1 MSASSIYNTNT
12 RLVHRTQITEEVL
25 GSEVEPCWQ
34 VMIQPLVGV
43 VRMPYWVT
51 VKTVD
56 RAWGTIQ
63 TEEQGTVHIDPARKY
78 VVRYYVRTENIGGAA

>member
-1 MSASSIYNTNT
+1 
-12 RLVHRTQITEEVL
+12 
-25 GSEVEPCWQ
+25 
-34 VMIQPLVGV
+34 
-43 VRMPYWVT
+43 MPYWVT